1 MAGIERPITHQFVSA
16 DQQREAVQQSMW
28 LFLATE
34 TMMFGVLLFA
44 ATYFRMG
51 HPEAVAEAVAEF
63 HYVLAGVNSALLLTS
78 SLTVTFALN
87 AARAGNRRGVQ
98 RWLLVASALAAG
110 FLVLKG
116 FEYHSE
122 FEEKLLPGQADN
134 PLHAPPAKMFVG
146 LYLVITGVHA
156 LHVTVAILFAIGIW
170 WRLQVG
176 RLHMPERFLVLESF
190 ALYWH
195 VVDIIWIFVYPTLY
209 LVGRPS

>member
-1 MAGIERPITHQFVSA
+1 MAGIERAITDQFVSYA
-16 DQQREAVQQSMW
+16 QQREAVHQGMW

-44 ATYFRMG
+44 ATYFRMA
-51 HPEAVAEAVAEF
+51 HPGAVAEAVGHF
-63 HYVLAGVNSALLLTS
+63 HYLLAGVNSALLLTS
-78 SLTVTFALN
+78 SLVVTLALN
-87 AARAGNRRGVQ
+87 AGRVGNHRGVQ
-98 RWLLVASALAAG
+98 RWLLLASALAGA

-134 PLHAPPAKMFVG
+134 PLSAPPAKMFVG

-156 LHVTVAILFAIGIW
+156 VHVTVAILFALAIH

-176 RLHMPERFLVLESF
+176 RLHMPERFLVLETF

-209 LVGRPS
+209 LIGRPL